1 MLRNGFAGQ
10 LLPETAFARGGGG
23 FQKVGIRIVFFK
35 HGVGITRGQQ
45 AAADVGIGTNQHD
58 AFGCIADQL
67 QALVGVLGEMA
78 VNLPAFILFGHGGSC
93 QRALPDNILFLWL
106 MSVSDGLFDKIA
118 VGFGKFVG
126 MA

>member
-10 LLPETAFARGGGG
+10 LLPKTAFACGRGG
-23 FQKVGIRIVFFK
+23 FQKIGIRIVFFK
-35 HGVGITRGQQ
+35 HSIGITRGQQ

-78 VNLPAFILFGHGGSC
+78 VNLPTFVLFSHGGSC

-106 MSVSDGLFDKIA
+106 KAVSDGLFDKIA
-118 VGFGKFVG
+118 VNFGKLVG

>member
-78 VNLPAFILFGHGGSC
+78 VNLPAFVLFGHGGSC

-106 MSVSDGLFDKIA
+106 MFVSDDLFDKIA
-118 VGFGKFVG
+118 VNFGKLVG

>member
-1 MLRNGFAGQ
+1 MVLPVSFCQKPPLRA
-10 LLPETAFARGGGG
+10 AGGG

-78 VNLPAFILFGHGGSC
+78 VNLPAFVLFGHGGSC

-106 MSVSDGLFDKIA
+106 MFVSDVLFDKIA

>member
-1 MLRNGFAGQ
+1 MLRDGFAGQ
-10 LLPETAFARGGGG
+10 LLPKTAFARGGGG
-23 FQKVGIRIVFFK
+23 FQKFGIRIVFFK

-78 VNLPAFILFGHGGSC
+78 VNLPTFVLFGHGGSC

-106 MSVSDGLFDKIA
+106 KAVSDGLFDKVA
-118 VGFGKFVG
+118 VNFGKLVG